1 MSRVRVTFRPENLTA
16 SVAPGTTILEAARLA
31 GADLASPC
39 DGHGTCGRCRVLLPD
54 CGSVL
59 ACRTRVTE
67 ETWVDVP
74 PTARTGGTVVY
85 LDASAA
91 PDEIDCRPLD
101 PLSDSD
107 YGIAIDVGTSTVA
120 AELVDVRCGKLLAR
134 AGTVNSQAA
143 FGAEVTR
150 RIEHVEDHGVTELS
164 RGIIEDIR
172 CLIDAV
178 CCEADV
184 GAAEIGAIVA
194 AGNTTMIHLLFGIDP
209 SPIRIAPHEPRV
221 LPPEP
226 VDAAALG
233 IEFAR
238 GAKIYAIPW
247 IGGWVGG
254 DVISGILAAGLHRDE
269 RLTMLID
276 VGTNGEIVLGA
287 GDWRLSCAA
296 SAGPAFEGSGLR
308 NGTTARRGAI
318 ERMKID
324 KSGRIR
330 VSTIDDAPAV
340 GICGSGMISGIAAL
354 FRNGWIDRSGGIAPE
369 RIIDLGGEPGILWV
383 PAEKT
388 AVGRPIGIVQRDIE
402 AVVRAKAALF
412 AGARSLAA
420 MADLR
425 FDGIER
431 LVVCGGFGSALEPKD
446 AITLGMI
453 PDIEIT
459 RIDSLGNTALR
470 GARLALLRRTAWE
483 EAVEIARSTTYVE
496 LIDHPTYFEEFT
508 SAKFLPHTD
517 VSLFP
522 SAAFSRRTT

>member
-1 MSRVRVTFRPENLTA
+1 MSRVRITFRPKNLTA
-16 SVAPGTTILEAARLA
+16 SVPPGTTILEAARLA
-31 GADLASPC
+31 GADLAAPC

-54 CGSVL
+54 RGSVL

-67 ETWVDVP
+67 DTSVDIP
-74 PTARTGGTVVY
+74 PTARARGTVVH

-91 PDEIDCRPLD
+91 LDDTDRRPLD
-101 PLSDSD
+101 PLSGGD
-107 YGIAIDVGTSTVA
+107 YGIAVDVGTSTVA
-120 AELVDVRCGKLLAR
+120 AELVDLRCGGLLAR

-150 RIEHVEDHGVTELS
+150 RIEHVEDHGITELS
-164 RGIIEDIR
+164 RAVAEDIR
-172 CLIDAV
+172 RLIDAV
-178 CCEADV
+178 CREANV
-184 GAAEIGAIVA
+184 RPAEIRAIVA
-194 AGNTTMIHLLFGIDP
+194 AGNTTMIHLLFGFDP

-221 LPPEP
+221 SSPEP
-226 VDAAALG
+226 VDAATLG
-233 IEFAR
+233 IEIGP
-238 GAKIYAIPW
+238 GAKIYALPW

-254 DVISGILAAGLHRDE
+254 DIGSGILAAGMHHDE

-276 VGTNGEIVLGA
+276 VGTNGEIALGA
-287 GDWRLSCAA
+287 RDWRLACAA

-308 NGTTARRGAI
+308 DGIAARRGAI
-318 ERMKID
+318 ARMEID
-324 KSGRIR
+324 ESGQIR
-330 VSTIDDAPAV
+330 VSTIDDVPAV

-354 FRNGWIDRSGGIAPE
+354 FRSGWIDRSGGIAPE

-420 MADLR
+420 MADVP

-431 LVVCGGFGSALEPKD
+431 LVVCGGFGSALEPRD

-453 PDIEIT
+453 PDVDVT
-459 RIDSLGNTALR
+459 RIESLGNTALR
-470 GARLALLRRTAWE
+470 GARSALLRRAAWE
-483 EAVEIARSTTYVE
+483 EAVGIARSTTYVE
-496 LIDHPTYFEEFT
+496 LIDHPAYFEEFT

-522 SAAFSRRTT
+522 RAAFSRRTT